1 MSGWQIAVAAAAA
14 WIGAS
19 AFVAFG
25 AMGIVVAD
33 FFGDGQEGAPRRRE
47 FGVSNFLIAA
57 GASFLIA
64 AAVFQVFD

>member
-1 MSGWQIAVAAAAA
+1 MTGWQIAVAVAAA

-25 AMGIVVAD
+25 LMGFVVAD
-33 FFGDGQEGAPRRRE
+33 LFGYGQKDRQRRE
-47 FGVSNFLIAA
+47 FGISNFLIAA

-64 AAVFQVFD
+64 AAVLQVFG

>member
-1 MSGWQIAVAAAAA
+1 MTGWQIAVAGAAA

-25 AMGIVVAD
+25 FMGIVVAD
-33 FFGDGQEGAPRRRE
+33 FFGDGPEDGPRRRE
-47 FGVSNFLIAA
+47 FGISNFLIAA

-64 AAVFQVFD
+64 AVVFQVLS